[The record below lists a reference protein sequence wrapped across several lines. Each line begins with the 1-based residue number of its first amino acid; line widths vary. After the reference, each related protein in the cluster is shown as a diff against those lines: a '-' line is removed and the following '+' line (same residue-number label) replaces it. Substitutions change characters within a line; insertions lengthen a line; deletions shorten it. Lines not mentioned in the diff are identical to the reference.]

1 MVAHN
6 VWRKGMINSYLNDYE
21 QWEAL
26 KEWWKKYNAI
36 IIVTFSLVLLALS
49 AYKYW
54 NWHLEQ
60 RNVQAS
66 NSYEHMMLASANHQS
81 NKIELYANE
90 LVDKYPESIYSDAA
104 RLALA
109 KLAVLNHD
117 YKKAELQLEIVA
129 KESKLSE
136 LSDVAK
142 IRLARIWLVQKQFS
156 QALKT
161 LEGMDSKVYRPLVD
175 EMKGDIYTS
184 MNQFDKAVQFYRKA
198 LSEVQDYGVGNLFL
212 EMKSND
218 LLALSN
224 QNSLTQVSM
233 KK

>member
-1 MVAHN
+1 
-6 VWRKGMINSYLNDYE
+6 
-21 QWEAL
+21 
-26 KEWWKKYNAI
+26 
-36 IIVTFSLVLLALS
+36 
-49 AYKYW
+49 
-54 NWHLEQ
+54 
-60 RNVQAS
+60 
-66 NSYEHMMLASANHQS
+66 MMLASANHQS